1 MCIPFGHARALE
13 RKEKD
18 ALLGLAKQ
26 LHSAAQKSVHNLGHF
41 INGSRNIWTEPPTV
55 LSQSTAPLLSVRAL
69 RRCKSVR
76 EEGQKDADAH
86 DSCCIIIRGEY
97 KLGWF
102 QRGGAT
108 TRSVAAACGLILARV
123 ADVVPPVLE
132 PVGYS

>member
-41 INGSRNIWTEPPTV
+41 INGSINIWTEPATV

-69 RRCKSVR
+69 RRCKSIR
-76 EEGQKDADAH
+76 EGG
-86 DSCCIIIRGEY
+86 GEY

-108 TRSVAAACGLILARV
+108 AHAKVCSSRLWADTGQGGGRGTTRSGAGGL
-123 ADVVPPVLE
+123 
-132 PVGYS
+132 